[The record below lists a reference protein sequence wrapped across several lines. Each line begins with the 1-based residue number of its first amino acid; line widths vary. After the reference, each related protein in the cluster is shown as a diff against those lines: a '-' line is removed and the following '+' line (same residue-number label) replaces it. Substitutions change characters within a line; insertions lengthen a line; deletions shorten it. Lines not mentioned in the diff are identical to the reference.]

1 MNIDWNN
8 VVSPNRNE
16 IVFEGRNR
24 EYGAYQI
31 RRDYTRTIALTIGGV
46 ALAAALLFG
55 TKKLFDLKAA
65 SDSDKEVKLE
75 NVQIDLTPPPVDEKE
90 PPPPPPPPPPPVVET
105 VKFVPPVIKE
115 DAHEDEPPP
124 PQEKLNDTQVSTQTQ
139 EGTGDDNVI
148 VPTETGNGPVE
159 EKAPEIFTIVEE
171 MPEFPGGAAAMMK
184 YIQNTMQYPQ
194 MEREAGIQG
203 KCYIKF
209 VVEMD
214 GSIGAAEILKG
225 VPGGAGLDKEA
236 LRVVRSMPKWKPGKN
251 NGKPARVYFNLP
263 ISFKMN

>member
-1 MNIDWNN
+1 MSNWNN
-8 VVSPNRNE
+8 VVSPERNE
-16 IVFEGRNR
+16 IVFEGRNK

-31 RRDYTRTIALTIGGV
+31 RKNYNRNVTITVGAVSLFCG
-46 ALAAALLFG
+46 LLFAA
-55 TKKLFDLKAA
+55 KLLFDMKVAA
-65 SDSDKEVKLE
+65 DANKEAVLE

-115 DAHEDEPPP
+115 DAREDDPPP
-124 PQEKLNDTQVSTQTQ
+124 PQEKLADTQVSTVTQ
-139 EGTGDDNVI
+139 EGNGDDAVV
-148 VPTETGNGPVE
+148 VPTEVNNGPVE

-171 MPEFPGGAAAMMK
+171 MPEFPGGQQKMMEF
-184 YIQNTMQYPQ
+184 IQRNLQYPT
-194 MEREAGIQG
+194 MEREAGVSG
-203 KCYIKF
+203 RCFVKF

-225 VPGGAGLDKEA
+225 VPGGPGLDKEA
-236 LRVVRSMPKWKPGKN
+236 VRVIKSMPKWKPGKN

-263 ISFKMN
+263 ISFRIN